1 MIDERVGRAILRFV
15 QDHRGRVNYRDIR
28 TSLTANLNVTNELVL
43 WNEVMELVRD
53 TLLDNGGIIPG
64 DRDRLTVI
72 LTSAGRNLL
81 NEYDADSISFDPLPD
96 GPGLD
101 RDPKHDLGPKDV
113 KPKILE
119 W

>member
-15 QDHRGRVNYRDIR
+15 QDHRGRVSYREIR
-28 TSLTANLNVTNELVL
+28 TSLAENLGVTNELVL

-53 TLLDNGGIIPG
+53 SLLDNGGIIPG
-64 DRDRLTVI
+64 DRDRLAVL
-72 LTSAGRNLL
+72 LTSAGRNIL
-81 NEYDADSISFDPLPD
+81 NDHDADSISFDPLPG
-96 GPGLD
+96 GPELD